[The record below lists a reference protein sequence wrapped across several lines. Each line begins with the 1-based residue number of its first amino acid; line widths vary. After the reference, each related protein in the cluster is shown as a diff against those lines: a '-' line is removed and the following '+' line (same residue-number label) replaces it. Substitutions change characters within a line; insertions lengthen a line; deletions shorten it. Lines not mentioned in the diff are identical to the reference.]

1 MGQFARGLRQSLFQ
15 EHFGLA
21 PGCDALND
29 PVSDEGWAELTRIAD
44 SNTDI
49 YERVFGCLPSDSA
62 RSWSDVSRRRA
73 RLAAAIA
80 EEDDDDGEHGYENE
94 QDDDNAAAAA
104 PAAPESAE
112 EMQEMMLEVFNA
124 VDTDR
129 SGTIEQAELAD
140 ILESVPGLSVTPEVV
155 QRIFDR
161 LDTTG
166 SGKLDF
172 YEFAPLAF
180 ELLNRE
186 EEEDDDDNDNDNDD
200 EYDSGADGD
209 DVAVCVRDCDC
220 DHCYCAVVCRT
231 ANVVARVGSKRASP
245 RVYKLVGWLVALGR
259 H

>member
-1 MGQFARGLRQSLFQ
+1 MMLEIF
-15 EHFGLA
+15 LA
-21 PGCDALND
+21 
-29 PVSDEGWAELTRIAD
+29 AD
-44 SNTDI
+44 SDRNGTIDRDELADI
-49 YERVFGCLPSDSA
+49 LDSVPGLTVTPQMVDSVFD
-62 RSWSDVSRRRA
+62 
-73 RLAAAIA
+73 RLDTAGSGSLDFFDFAPLAW
-80 EEDDDDGEHGYENE
+80 ELLDREQLEDDDDGEHGYENE

-186 EEEDDDDNDNDNDD
+186 EEEDDDDNDNDD